1 MLFHLKDEQSRRICT
16 EKFSL
21 SQIFVP
27 DSQKIALLLPILY
40 DETMSNYDKTLSI
53 RPAEGHDADLL
64 ADLGSRTFSDAY
76 SCTLSAEDLDDY
88 LGKAFSREQML
99 RDIADPEVLLFL
111 GLISNTLCAYIKL
124 QPTPARQCVRGANPI
139 ELLRLYVLP
148 GWKGRRIG
156 TALLDV
162 GLKAAR
168 DKTYNTCWLKVWDGN
183 TKAIEFYTNKGF
195 ATVDNEPYPVGSS
208 SRNVVLMACSL

>member
-1 MLFHLKDEQSRRICT
+1 M
-16 EKFSL
+16 
-21 SQIFVP
+21 P
-27 DSQKIALLLPILY
+27 
-40 DETMSNYDKTLSI
+40 NGDKTLSI
-53 RPAEGHDADLL
+53 RPGQERDVDLL
-64 ADLGSRTFSDAY
+64 ADLGGRTFSDAY

-99 RDIADPEVLLFL
+99 EDIADPEVLLFL
-111 GLISNTLCAYIKL
+111 GLISNTVCAYIKL
-124 QPTPARQCVRGANPI
+124 APTPARRCVRGANPI

-168 DKTYNTCWLKVWDGN
+168 DKAYSTCWLKVWDRN
-183 TKAIEFYTNKGF
+183 AKAIEFYTNKGF
-195 ATVDNEPYPVGSS
+195 AIVGNEPYPVGSD
-208 SRNVVLMACSL
+208 SRNVVLMARALEE